1 MQLTP
6 PTGTADLDVLSV
18 PDFRARFR
26 SWLEENYPPEW
37 RKPIVL
43 RLRGEQEKR
52 WLRLLDDHG
61 WRLPAWPREHG
72 GLGLPLAK
80 QLVYHEE
87 LARFGAARFLD
98 SGGTMLG
105 PILIRFGTAAQ
116 QAKYL
121 PSILRG
127 ETLWCQG
134 YSEPNAGSDLASL
147 KTTAVR
153 DGDHYVVNGSKIWT
167 TMAMDASHM
176 FLLARTQQGLRKQ
189 QGISFFLTN
198 MNTPGVTIRPIENL
212 AGESEFGQVF
222 FDDARIPADN
232 LVGVEGDGWG
242 IAKALLGVERIF
254 VGSPGL
260 PRDAYA
266 VFRQVADQLGLNG
279 GSFDALNASL
289 FCDLNDLVALYE
301 MVAAAAVAG
310 TAEDHDYS
318 LLKLAVSELFQRI
331 SEANLQIA
339 SDHAGVHGPAEI
351 GALKLQLHQIYMLAR
366 AATIYSGTSEVQR
379 DIIARALLGKAG

>member
-1 MQLTP
+1 MQV
-6 PTGTADLDVLSV
+6 TARVEPVELDRLSV
-18 PDFRARFR
+18 EEFRARFR
-26 SWLEENYPPEW
+26 AWLERHYPPEW
-37 RKPIVL
+37 RRPIVL
-43 RLRGEQEKR
+43 RLRGEQEKK
-52 WLRLLDDHG
+52 WLRLLYDHG

-72 GLGLPLAK
+72 GLGLSLEK
-80 QLVYHEE
+80 QLAYHEE

-105 PILIRFGTAAQ
+105 PILIRFGTPDQ
-116 QAKYL
+116 QERYL
-121 PSILRG
+121 PGILRG

-134 YSEPNAGSDLASL
+134 YSEPNAGSDLANL

-176 FLLARTQQGLRKQ
+176 FLLARTAQAPRKQ
-189 QGISFFLTN
+189 EGISFFLME
-198 MNTPGVTIRPIENL
+198 MNSPGVTVRPIENL

-222 FDDARIPADN
+222 LDEVRIPAEN
-232 LVGVEGDGWG
+232 RVGGEGEGWT

-254 VGSPGL
+254 IGSPGL
-260 PRDAYA
+260 SRDAYA
-266 VFRQVADQLGLNG
+266 VFREVADRLELHG
-279 GSFDALNASL
+279 GGFEELNARL

-301 MVAAAAVAG
+301 MISSAAIAG
-310 TAEDHDYS
+310 TAESHDFS
-318 LLKLAVSELFQRI
+318 LMKLAASELFQRI
-331 SEANLQIA
+331 TEATLRIA
-339 SDHAGVHGPAEI
+339 DEHAGVYGPVGLGRAPLE
-351 GALKLQLHQIYMLAR
+351 LHKIAMLAR

>member
-1 MQLTP
+1 MPMIQTIDA
-6 PTGTADLDVLSV
+6 GDLDTISV
-18 PDFRARFR
+18 PEFRARFKE
-26 SWLEENYPPEW
+26 WLDHHYPPEW

-43 RLRGEQEKR
+43 RLRGEHEKR
-52 WLRLLDDHG
+52 WLRLLNKHG

-105 PILIRFGTAAQ
+105 PILIKFGTQTQ
-116 QAKYL
+116 QEKYL
-121 PSILRG
+121 PPILRG

-153 DGDHYVVNGSKIWT
+153 EGDQYVVNGSKIWT

-176 FLLARTQQGLRKQ
+176 FLLARTEQGLRKQ
-189 QGISFFLTN
+189 LGISFFL
-198 MNTPGVTIRPIENL
+198 MEMATPGVTVRPIKNL

-222 FDDARIPADN
+222 FDDARIPAEN
-232 LVGVEGDGWG
+232 LVGVEGEGWS
-242 IAKALLGVERIF
+242 IAKALLGIERIF
-254 VGSPGL
+254 VGSPSL
-260 PRDAYA
+260 PRDAFA
-266 VFRQVADQLGLNG
+266 VFCQVADQLRLSG
-279 GSFDALNASL
+279 GSFDALNAGL
-289 FCDLNDLVALYE
+289 FCDLNDMIALYE
-301 MVAAAAVAG
+301 MVSKAAVAG

-318 LLKLAVSELFQRI
+318 LLKLAASELFQRI
-331 SEANLQIA
+331 SEANMQIA
-339 SDHAGVHGPAEI
+339 SDYAGILGPSEI
-351 GALKLQLHQIYMLAR
+351 GALQLELHNIYMLAR

-379 DIIARALLGKAG
+379 DIVARALFGKAG

>member
-6 PTGTADLDVLSV
+6 TADAAELDAISV
-18 PDFRARFR
+18 PEFRARFR
-26 SWLEENYPPEW
+26 DWLEAHYPREW
-37 RKPIVL
+37 RKPIIL

-52 WLRLLDDHG
+52 WLRLLHDHG

-72 GLGLPLAK
+72 GLGAPLAK

-105 PILIRFGTAAQ
+105 PILIRFGTPAQ
-116 QAKYL
+116 QEKYL
-121 PSILRG
+121 PPILRG
-127 ETLWCQG
+127 ESLWCQG

-147 KTTAVR
+147 KSTAVR
-153 DGDHYVVNGSKIWT
+153 EGDQYVVNGSKIWT
-167 TMAMDASHM
+167 TMAMDATHM
-176 FLLARTQQGLRKQ
+176 FLLARTGQGFRKQ
-189 QGISFFLTN
+189 QGISFFLME
-198 MNTPGVTIRPIENL
+198 MNTPGLTVRPIENL
-212 AGESEFGQVF
+212 AGEREFGQVF
-222 FDDARIPADN
+222 LDDVRIPAEN
-232 LVGVEGDGWG
+232 LVGVEGEGWS

-260 PRDAYA
+260 SRDAYA
-266 VFRQVADQLGLNG
+266 IFGQVAEELGLRG
-279 GSFDALNASL
+279 GSFEALDASL
-289 FCDLNDLVALYE
+289 FCDLNDMIALYE
-301 MVAAAAVAG
+301 MVSAAAVAE

-318 LLKLAVSELFQRI
+318 LLKLAASELFQRI

-339 SDHAGVHGPAEI
+339 SDYAGVRGPARI
-351 GALKLQLHQIYMLAR
+351 GALQLELHTIYMLAR

-379 DIIARALLGKAG
+379 DIVARALLGKAG

>member
-1 MQLTP
+1 MQPTP
-6 PTGTADLDVLSV
+6 TNNVIDLGALSV
-18 PDFRARFR
+18 PEFRARFR
-26 SWLEENYPPEW
+26 GWLEEYYPPEW
-37 RKPIVL
+37 RKPIIL
-43 RLRGEQEKR
+43 RLRGEEEKR
-52 WLRLLDDHG
+52 WLRLLNDHG
-61 WRLPAWPREHG
+61 WRLPAWPRTHG

-105 PILIRFGTAAQ
+105 PILIKFGTPAQ
-116 QAKYL
+116 QSTYL
-121 PSILRG
+121 PPIARG

-153 DGDHYVVNGSKIWT
+153 DGDDYVVNGSKIWT

-189 QGISFFLTN
+189 QGISFFLME
-198 MNTPGVTIRPIENL
+198 MNTPGVTVRPIENL

-222 FDDARIPADN
+222 FDDVRIPIDN
-232 LVGVEGDGWG
+232 LVGVEGDGWS

-254 VGSPGL
+254 VGSPSL
-260 PRDAYA
+260 PRDSYA
-266 VFRQVADQLGLNG
+266 VFCQIAQQLGLSG

-289 FCDLNDLVALYE
+289 FCDLNDMIALYE
-301 MVAAAAVAG
+301 MISAAAVDG
-310 TAEDHDYS
+310 TAENHEYS
-318 LLKLAVSELFQRI
+318 LLKLIMSELFQRI
-331 SEANLQIA
+331 SEANMQIA
-339 SDHAGVHGPAEI
+339 SDYAGIHGAAGI
-351 GALKLQLHQIYMLAR
+351 GETQLELHHIYMLAR

-379 DIIARALLGKAG
+379 DIIARALLGKGC

>member
-1 MQLTP
+1 M
-6 PTGTADLDVLSV
+6 TATNDGNALDDLSIDA
-18 PDFRARFR
+18 FRAKFR
-26 SWLEENYPPEW
+26 DWLETHYPEEW

-43 RLRGEQEKR
+43 RLRGEQEKS
-52 WLRLLDDHG
+52 WLRLLDEHG

-80 QLVYHEE
+80 QLAYHEE
-87 LARFGAARFLD
+87 LVRFGAARFLD

-105 PILIRFGTAAQ
+105 PILIKFGTPEQ
-116 QAKYL
+116 KAKYL
-121 PSILRG
+121 PPILRG

-147 KTTAVR
+147 KCSAVR
-153 DGDHYVVNGSKIWT
+153 DGEHYVVNGSKIWT

-176 FLLARTQQGLRKQ
+176 FLLARSSQGLRKQ
-189 QGISFFLTN
+189 QGISFFLME
-198 MNTPGVTIRPIENL
+198 MNTPGVTVRPIENL

-222 FDDARIPADN
+222 FDEVRIPAEN
-232 LVGVEGDGWG
+232 LVGVEGEGWS

-260 PRDAYA
+260 SRDAYA
-266 VFRQVADQLGLNG
+266 VFGRVAGKLGLSG
-279 GSFDALNASL
+279 GSFDELDARLL
-289 FCDLNDLVALYE
+289 CDLNDMVALYQ
-301 MVAAAAVAG
+301 MISAAAVAG
-310 TAEDHDYS
+310 TAEDHDFS
-318 LLKLAVSELFQRI
+318 LLKLASSELFQRI

-339 SDHAGVHGPAEI
+339 SDYAGVKDAI
-351 GALKLQLHQIYMLAR
+351 ALGDQQLELHAIFMLAR

-379 DIIARALLGKAG
+379 DIVARALLGKAG

>member
-1 MQLTP
+1 MQLTS
-6 PTGTADLDVLSV
+6 TTDVADLDEISV
-18 PDFRARFR
+18 AEFRARFR
-26 SWLEENYPPEW
+26 NWLERHYPSEW

-43 RLRGEQEKR
+43 RLRGEQEKQ
-52 WLRLLDDHG
+52 WLRLLHEHG

-72 GLGLPLAK
+72 GMGLPLAK

-105 PILIRFGTAAQ
+105 PVLIKFGAKAQ
-116 QAKYL
+116 QEKYL
-121 PSILRG
+121 PPILRG
-127 ETLWCQG
+127 EALWCQG

-153 DGDHYVVNGSKIWT
+153 EGEHYIVNGSKIWT

-189 QGISFFLTN
+189 QGISFFLME
-198 MNTPGVTIRPIENL
+198 MNTPGVTVRPIENL

-222 FDDARIPADN
+222 FDDARIPVEN
-232 LVGVEGDGWG
+232 LIGVEGEGWS

-260 PRDAYA
+260 SRDAYA
-266 VFRQVADQLGLNG
+266 VFGQIADQLSLSG
-279 GSFDALNASL
+279 GSFDELNARL
-289 FCDLNDLVALYE
+289 FCDLNDMVALYE
-301 MVAAAAVAG
+301 MVAAAAISGA
-310 TAEDHDYS
+310 AEEQDYS
-318 LLKLAVSELFQRI
+318 LLKLASSELFQRI
-331 SEANLQIA
+331 SEANMQIA
-339 SDHAGVHGPAEI
+339 SDFAGIRGPAEI
-351 GALKLQLHQIYMLAR
+351 GALQLELHKIYMLAR
-366 AATIYSGTSEVQR
+366 AATIYSGTSEIQR
-379 DIIARALLGKAG
+379 DIVARSLLGKTA

>member
-6 PTGTADLDVLSV
+6 KIDLADLDAISV
-18 PDFRARFR
+18 PEFRARFR
-26 SWLEENYPPEW
+26 AWLELHYPPEW
-37 RKPIVL
+37 RKPIIL
-43 RLRGEQEKR
+43 RLRGEQERR
-52 WLRLLDDHG
+52 WLRMLLDHG
-61 WRLPAWPREHG
+61 WRLPAWPRAHG

-105 PILIRFGTAAQ
+105 PILIKFGTPAQ
-116 QAKYL
+116 QEEYL
-121 PSILRG
+121 PPILRG

-147 KTTAVR
+147 KTTATR
-153 DGDHYVVNGSKIWT
+153 DGDHYIVSGSKIWT
-167 TMAMDASHM
+167 TMAMDASHI

-189 QGISFFLTN
+189 QGISFFLMD
-198 MNTPGVTIRPIENL
+198 MNTPGVTVRPIENL

-222 FDDARIPADN
+222 FDDALIPAKN
-232 LVGVEGDGWG
+232 LVGVEGEGWA

-260 PRDAYA
+260 SKDAYA
-266 VFRQVADQLGLNG
+266 VFGQVAAQLGLRG
-279 GSFDALNASL
+279 GSFDDLDARL
-289 FCDLNDLVALYE
+289 FCDLNDMVALYE
-301 MVAAAAVAG
+301 MIAAAAVAG
-310 TAEDHDYS
+310 VAEDQDYS
-318 LLKLAVSELFQRI
+318 LLKLASSELFQRL

-339 SDHAGVHGPAEI
+339 SEFSGVSGPAEI
-351 GALKLQLHQIYMLAR
+351 GAVQLELHTIYMLAR

-379 DIIARALLGKAG
+379 DIIARALFGKAG